1 MEHKMGPSA
10 LDAILEEY
18 KIQPHIKWIKVR
30 PNDLPPPDERFVLVL
45 FNDGTVRADFGE
57 DIDWL
62 GALAFAYISF

>member
-1 MEHKMGPSA
+1 MEHHRGPTT

-18 KIQPHIKWIKVR
+18 KIQPYLKWIKVQ
-30 PNDLPPPDERFVLVL
+30 PHDLPPPDERFVLVL
-45 FNDGTVRADFGE
+45 FNDGTVSADFGG